1 MVIKDLLKI
10 DDRVIK
16 VQYNLLPVIF
26 NSVVAN
32 SLVDKLDELQLDVH
46 DLDEEAISYIIE
58 DSDISIKNKEYL
70 KNNLFN
76 GIKRVYATRH
86 SL

>member
-58 DSDISIKNKEYL
+58 DSDISIKN
-70 KNNLFN
+70 
-76 GIKRVYATRH
+76 I
-86 SL
+86 